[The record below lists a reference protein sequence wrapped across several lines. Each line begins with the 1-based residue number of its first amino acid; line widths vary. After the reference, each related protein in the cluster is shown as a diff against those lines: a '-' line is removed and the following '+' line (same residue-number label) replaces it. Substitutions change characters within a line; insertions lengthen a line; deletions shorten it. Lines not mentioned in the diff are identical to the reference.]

1 MAAQTGT
8 APLAATARALA
19 EELLAPQADAVESAG
34 AVPRSHLDA
43 LAAAGLRAAEG
54 DDVLA
59 VVEELAAGDLAT
71 AFVWIQQVG
80 VARWLGAGA
89 AAGDERWAAQ
99 LDDLRAGRAHAGIA
113 LQAALRP
120 GPAAVVARPVAP
132 ADGGG
137 WVLDGTV
144 PWVTGWGLLDAL
156 LLTARDGEE
165 VLFLLLDLA
174 AVRDGGQVPGLRGQ
188 ELPLAAVRASRT
200 VELHLEGFRVGADRL
215 VARADHGALL
225 AGDAAGLRPNGS
237 LALGLV
243 QRCARALDADERH
256 AGRGAALAQELAGV
270 RARLDAAGPEELPGA
285 RAAAVDLAWRAAAA
299 LALATG
305 SSAVVAGSLAERT
318 VREALFLL
326 VFGSRP
332 AIRGALLD
340 GLLPPGAGALDHGHG
355 AGAQG

>member
-1 MAAQTGT
+1 MPDLT
-8 APLAATARALA
+8 PRERARALA
-19 EELLAPQADAVESAG
+19 EELLAPQAAAVEAAG

-43 LAAAGLRAAEG
+43 LAAAGLRQAEG
-54 DDVLA
+54 EDALA

-80 VARWLGAGA
+80 VARWLGAAVADG
-89 AAGDERWAAQ
+89 GDERWAAQ
-99 LDDLRAGRAHAGIA
+99 LEDLRTGRAHAGIA

-120 GPAAVVARPVAP
+120 GPAAVVARPV
-132 ADGGG
+132 GGDAEQGDG
-137 WVLDGTV
+137 WVLDGAV
-144 PWVTGWGLLDAL
+144 PWVTGWGLLDAV

-174 AVRDGGQVPGLRGQ
+174 TVRDGGEGPGLRG
-188 ELPLAAVRASRT
+188 ELLPLAAVRASRT
-200 VELHLEGFRVGADRL
+200 VELRLDGFRVGADRL
-215 VARADHGALL
+215 VARGEHAALL

-243 QRCARALDADERH
+243 QRCVRAVRADDRH
-256 AGRGAALAQELAGV
+256 AERSAVLAEELRAV
-270 RARLDAAGPEELPGA
+270 RSRLDAAGPDDLPGA

-305 SSAVVAGSLAERT
+305 SSAVIAPSLAERT

-332 AIRGALLD
+332 AIREALLD
-340 GLLPPGAGALDHGHG
+340 GLLASRRA
-355 AGAQG
+355 

>member
-1 MAAQTGT
+1 MPDLT
-8 APLAATARALA
+8 ARERARALA
-19 EELLAPQADAVESAG
+19 EELLAPQVAAVEAAG

-54 DDVLA
+54 DDALA

-80 VARWLGAGA
+80 VARWLGAGGA
-89 AAGDERWAAQ
+89 QDRRWAAQ

-120 GPAAVVARPVAP
+120 GPAAVVARPRD
-132 ADGGG
+132 DGDG
-137 WVLDGTV
+137 WVLDGAV
-144 PWVTGWGLLDAL
+144 PWVTGWGLLDAV

-174 AVRDGGQVPGLRGQ
+174 VVRAGGEVPGLRG
-188 ELPLAAVRASRT
+188 ELLPLAAVRASRT
-200 VELHLEGFRVGADRL
+200 VELHLDGFRVGADRL
-215 VARADHGALL
+215 VARGQHATLL

-243 QRCARALDADERH
+243 QRCVRALHADPRH
-256 AGRGAALAQELAGV
+256 ADRAAALAAELGSV
-270 RARLDAAGPEELPGA
+270 RARLDAAGPEDLPAA

-305 SSAVVAGSLAERT
+305 SSAVIAPSLAERT

-332 AIRGALLD
+332 AIREALLG
-340 GLLPPGAGALDHGHG
+340 GLLPGQPA
-355 AGAQG
+355 

>member
-1 MAAQTGT
+1 M
-8 APLAATARALA
+8 PYLTARERARTLA
-19 EELLAPQADAVESAG
+19 EELLAPRAAAVEAAG

-43 LAAAGLRAAEG
+43 LAAAGLREAEG
-54 DDVLA
+54 EDALA

-80 VARWLGAGA
+80 VARWLGVAGA
-89 AAGDERWAAQ
+89 QDERWAAQ
-99 LDDLRAGRAHAGIA
+99 LEDLRAGRVHAGIA

-120 GPAAVVARPVAP
+120 GPAAVVARPVGGDD
-132 ADGGG
+132 DGDG
-137 WVLDGTV
+137 WVLDGAV
-144 PWVTGWGLLDAL
+144 PWVTGWGLLDAV

-165 VLFLLLDLA
+165 VLFLLLDLGE
-174 AVRDGGQVPGLRGQ
+174 VRRGGEVPGLRG
-188 ELPLAAVRASRT
+188 ELLPLAAVRASRT
-200 VELHLEGFRVGADRL
+200 VELHLDGFRVGADRL
-215 VARADHGALL
+215 VARGQHAALL

-243 QRCARALDADERH
+243 QRCVRAVATDDRH
-256 AGRGAALAQELAGV
+256 AERGAALAEELQSV
-270 RARLDAAGPEELPGA
+270 RARLDAAGPDDLPGA

-305 SSAVVAGSLAERT
+305 SSAVITPSLAERT

-332 AIRGALLD
+332 AIREALLD
-340 GLLPPGAGALDHGHG
+340 GLLPG
-355 AGAQG
+355 

>member
-1 MAAQTGT
+1 MPDRGVRER
-8 APLAATARALA
+8 ARALA
-19 EELLAPQADAVESAG
+19 EELLAPQAADVEAAG

-43 LAAAGLRAAEG
+43 LAAAGLRRADGEDA
-54 DDVLA
+54 LA

-80 VARWLGAGA
+80 VARWLGAAVADG
-89 AAGDERWAAQ
+89 GDERWAAQ
-99 LDDLRAGRAHAGIA
+99 LDDLRTGRAHAGIA

-120 GPAAVVARPVAP
+120 GPAAVVARPVSG
-132 ADGGG
+132 DDVHGDG
-137 WVLDGTV
+137 WVLDGEV
-144 PWVTGWGLLDAL
+144 PWVTGWGLLDAV

-165 VLFLLLDLA
+165 VLFLLLDLGE
-174 AVRDGGQVPGLRGQ
+174 VRRGGQAVGLRG
-188 ELPLAAVRASRT
+188 ELLPLAAVRASRT
-200 VELHLEGFRVGADRL
+200 VELHLDGFRVGADRL
-215 VARADHGALL
+215 VARGQHAALL

-243 QRCARALDADERH
+243 QRCVRAMRTDDRH
-256 AGRGAALAQELAGV
+256 AERSAALAEELGAV
-270 RARLDAAGPEELPGA
+270 RVRLDAAGPDDLPGA

-305 SSAVVAGSLAERT
+305 SSAVIAPSLAERT

-332 AIRGALLD
+332 AIREALLD
-340 GLLPPGAGALDHGHG
+340 GLLASRRA
-355 AGAQG
+355 

>member
-1 MAAQTGT
+1 MPDQPDLTVRER
-8 APLAATARALA
+8 ARALT
-19 EELLAPQADAVESAG
+19 EELLAPQAAAVEAAG

-54 DDVLA
+54 EDALA

-80 VARWLGAGA
+80 VARWLGAA
-89 AAGDERWAAQ
+89 SAQDERWAAQ
-99 LDDLRAGRAHAGIA
+99 LADLRAGRAHAGIA

-120 GPAAVVARPVAP
+120 GPAAVVARPV
-132 ADGGG
+132 DDDDERGDG
-137 WVLDGTV
+137 WVLDGAV
-144 PWVTGWGLLDAL
+144 PWVTGWGLLDAV

-165 VLFLLLDLA
+165 VLFLLLDLGE
-174 AVRDGGQVPGLRGQ
+174 VRRGGQVPGLRG
-188 ELPLAAVRASRT
+188 ELLPLAAVRASRT
-200 VELHLEGFRVGADRL
+200 VELHLDGFRVGADRL
-215 VARADHGALL
+215 VARGQHAALL

-243 QRCARALDADERH
+243 QRCVRAMAADDRH
-256 AGRGAALAQELAGV
+256 AERGAALAEEVEAV
-270 RARLDAAGPEELPGA
+270 RARLDAAGPEDLPTA

-299 LALATG
+299 LALVTG
-305 SSAVVAGSLAERT
+305 SSAVIAPSLAERT

-332 AIRGALLD
+332 AIREALLD
-340 GLLPPGAGALDHGHG
+340 GLLPGSPPVALGGRPG
-355 AGAQG
+355 